1 MGAQKALFDAIEEVD
16 AFDGLAVEAARP
28 RQPIEGPDRCAGQ
41 GRYWEIRD
49 TLFTVKDA
57 AGPAE
62 TAASS
67 KAEAEHVNVRGAI
80 FGV

>member
-1 MGAQKALFDAIEEVD
+1 VSL
-16 AFDGLAVEAARP
+16 
-28 RQPIEGPDRCAGQ
+28 GQ

-57 AGPAE
+57 AGRAE